1 MPVYRPHAYSQFN
14 FLVDLGAG
22 IGPHAGF
29 QELSV
34 KKITGLNKATDVTLK
49 RGVIASSALQDWLDQ
64 IRDGHKKASR
74 TVTIM
79 MQDEEHKITR
89 TWKLLGARIIKQV
102 SEPLN
107 AKGGG
112 DVAMEELVLSSES
125 LETAAMP

>member
-22 IGPHAGF
+22 MGPHAGF

-34 KKITGLNKATDVTLK
+34 KKITGLNKAPDVTLK

-64 IRDGHKKASR
+64 IRDRHKKASR

-89 TWKLLGARIIKQV
+89 TWKLLRARIIKQV

-112 DVAMEELVLSSES
+112 DVAMEELVLAYER
-125 LETAAMP
+125 